1 VVGVDRDAASEL
13 IRLYTDR
20 RRVPFVPELRLHF
33 GEDDPHALWE
43 RAEDRLGVRVSFPF
57 WAYAWP
63 GGLALARYI
72 LDHPVVVRGKRV
84 FDLAAGCGVSA
95 IAASRAGAREV
106 VANDVDPLAATAA
119 RLNAD
124 ANDVQIA
131 VQLGDVLSTDCVD
144 ADLLLLGDVA
154 YDERLAER
162 MFSFLTRVHASGLEV
177 LVGDPGRNY
186 FPRDLFNALA
196 SYDIAVPPVLE
207 GVEVKHTS
215 VWRMR

>member
-1 VVGVDRDAASEL
+1 VVGVDRHAASEFV
-13 IRLYTDR
+13 RLYTDR
-20 RRVPFVPELRLHF
+20 RRVPFVPELRMHC
-33 GEDDPHALWE
+33 GEDDPHALWQ
-43 RAEDRLGVRVSFPF
+43 RAEDTLGVQVSFPF

-63 GGLALARYI
+63 GGLALARYV
-72 LDHPVVVRGKRV
+72 LDHRAVVQGRRV

-95 IAASRAGAREV
+95 IAASRAGARDV
-106 VANDVDPLAATAA
+106 IANDVDPLSAVAIA
-119 RLNAD
+119 LNAD
-124 ANDVQIA
+124 ANDVRVV
-131 VQLGDVLSTDCVD
+131 VQLGDVLGTDCVD

-162 MFSFLTRVHASGLEV
+162 TFAFLARVRASGMEV

-186 FPRDLFNALA
+186 FPRDLFVALA
-196 SYDIAVPPVLE
+196 SYDIAVPRVLE